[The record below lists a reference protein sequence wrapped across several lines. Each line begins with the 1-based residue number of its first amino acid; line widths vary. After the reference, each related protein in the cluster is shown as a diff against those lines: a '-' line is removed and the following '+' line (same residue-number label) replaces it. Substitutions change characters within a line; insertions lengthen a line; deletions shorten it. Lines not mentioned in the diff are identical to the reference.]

1 LERIKKMKMTAKI
14 FLLTAFVVLLA
25 VCVLQAEEPKENT
38 PPSPPAAVSP
48 PEPEAAPGQETK
60 RPVRGEEFFTNLLEK
75 IRQDDPNEAARLE
88 KLRNEDP
95 KLFREEIRKAT
106 RQLRPGPEGLAPD
119 RLRRGTQME
128 ENSEGPM
135 GMMGR
140 EKVREHIQERENEL
154 MAWLEKNEPEKAKE
168 LAALKTTDPPA
179 YKRRLMF
186 EMRNY
191 RQIIDAEQTNPA
203 LAEVLKKDMALKQKR
218 NELLEKIKGTADEK
232 QKEELTKQ
240 LKEVLGQRFD
250 LIVQKKQ
257 LKYEELK
264 KKLEDLQQ
272 VVNKSQAELENLKSK
287 KAEQIDKH
295 MEELMSH
302 SEKLNWD

>member
-1 LERIKKMKMTAKI
+1 LERIKKMKMTAKL
-14 FLLTAFVVLLA
+14 FLLTVPVVLLT
-25 VCVLQAEEPKENT
+25 VCALQAKESEANT
-38 PPSPPAAVSP
+38 PPPPAAVSA
-48 PEPEAAPGQETK
+48 PEPAASPNQEMK
-60 RPVRGEEFFTNLLEK
+60 RSMRGEDFLTNLLEK

-95 KLFREEIRKAT
+95 KLFHEEMRKAA
-106 RQLRPGPEGLAPD
+106 RQLRPRPEGAESDQP
-119 RLRRGTQME
+119 RRGTME

-140 EKVREHIQERENEL
+140 EKIREHMQEKETEL
-154 MAWLEKNEPEKAKE
+154 MTWLEKNEPEKAKE
-168 LAALKTTDPPA
+168 LTALKTTDPPA
-179 YKRRLMF
+179 YKRRMMF

-203 LAEVLKKDMALKQKR
+203 LAEVLKKDMVLKQKR
-218 NELLEKIKGTADEK
+218 NELLEKIKGTTDEK

-240 LKEVLGQRFD
+240 LKEVIGQRFD

-272 VVNKSQAELENLKSK
+272 IVNKSQAELENLKSK
-287 KAEQIDKH
+287 KAEQIDNY